1 MPDLALDLRY
11 LKYAIV
17 VAEQGSFRRAADIL
31 NLSQSTVSRRI
42 QILERTLGVPLFE
55 RSRIGAR
62 PTLAG
67 ERFIREA
74 AVSAGHLRQTVNEM
88 ALIKRG
94 EAGELKIGLM
104 ASLASGFL
112 SDLLD
117 AYHRRFP
124 HVDVKLE
131 EATAQANA
139 ASVLNGRLDAAFI
152 PGDPRLPGCQTRYL
166 WSEGIF
172 VALPDGHLLASSR
185 DITLQDVRGE
195 VFLVTADAA
204 GPEIEDYLVRQLSGP
219 GFRPKISIQRVGRE
233 NLMHMVAK
241 GFGITLTSYS
251 TLGAVYPGVSFVPIG
266 DGAEVVGSS
275 VVWSTIN
282 QNPALKGLLD
292 LAASLANRRQQAS
305 GPP

>member
-1 MPDLALDLRY
+1 VPNVALDLRY

-31 NLSQSTVSRRI
+31 NLPQSTVSRRI
-42 QILERTLGVPLFE
+42 QILERMLGLPLFE
-55 RSRIGAR
+55 RSRVGAR

-74 AVSAGHLRQTVNEM
+74 AVSARHLCEAANEM

-112 SDLLD
+112 SELLD
-117 AYHRRFP
+117 TYHRRFP
-124 HVDVKLE
+124 HIDVKLE
-131 EATAQANA
+131 EATAQVNA

-152 PGDPRLPGCQTRYL
+152 PGNPRLPGCQTRPL
-166 WSEGIF
+166 WSERIF
-172 VALPDGHLLASSR
+172 IALPEKHVLASTS
-185 DITLQDVRGE
+185 DVDLKDVRGE

-204 GPEIEDYLVRQLSGP
+204 GPEIEDFLVRKLSRP
-219 GFRPKISIQRVGRE
+219 GFRPKILIQRVGRE

-241 GFGITLTSYS
+241 SFGITLTTCS
-251 TLGAVYPGVSFVPIG
+251 TLGAQYPGVSFLPIR
-266 DGAEVVGSS
+266 DATEAVSSS
-275 VVWSTIN
+275 VVWSMN
-282 QNPALKGLLD
+282 NENPALKRLLD
-292 LAASLANRRQQAS
+292 LAGALAHPNESRMAAE
-305 GPP
+305 